1 MTKEEAIEY
10 INTKQAYDLMYSIV
24 HFRNAPNKDNSIA
37 LKLIECYRLFLH
49 LEGSKVIIPDCMG
62 CTSGVHPVAELY
74 IYATKNNLFKKD
86 EVINQTPIINESRKG
101 KRKQNKG

>member
-74 IYATKNNLFKKD
+74 IYATKNNLFRTS
-86 EVINQTPIINESRKG
+86 EVVTANQITTEQVEVKY
-101 KRKQNKG
+101 KRKRK